1 MQGINKWT
9 VRLSGSLEITPDDGT
24 EKRIREARSR
34 FNVLGISG

>member
-9 VRLSGSLEITPDDGT
+9 LHLNGSLELAEDNGT
-24 EKRIREARSR
+24 EKRVSQARSR